1 MSAGPTNLD
10 TLLVGV
16 IKSNPDKV
24 VGWIKQ
30 EPGCWGFLAGK
41 AVRTCREHKGEA
53 LTDPERRLV
62 WHRMWE
68 LLTELK
74 EQIPS

>member
-1 MSAGPTNLD
+1 MTADQNDLD
-10 TLLVGV
+10 SLLLSV
-16 IKSNPDKV
+16 IKENPDKV
-24 VGWIKQ
+24 VGWIR
-30 EPGCWGFLAGK
+30 EEAGCWGFLAGK

-62 WHRMWE
+62 WHRLWQ